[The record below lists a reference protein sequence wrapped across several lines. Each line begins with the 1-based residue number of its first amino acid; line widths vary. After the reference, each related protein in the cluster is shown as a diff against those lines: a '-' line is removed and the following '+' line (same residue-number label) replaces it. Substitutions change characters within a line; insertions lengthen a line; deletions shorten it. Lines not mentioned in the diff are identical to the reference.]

1 MMTIDQ
7 RVLDRLQ
14 DPLALAGRILIAAL
28 FIPEGWDQAMD
39 LSGTASY
46 IASQGV
52 PLPQVCAMLSVFAHV
67 GLSLLIVVG
76 WQARW
81 AALGLA
87 IFVAVITPL
96 FHNYWTMEGARRGVN
111 ELMFWKNGAI
121 LGGLLIAAAFGP
133 GRWSLDGRPR

>member
-1 MMTIDQ
+1 MTIAQ
-7 RVLDRLQ
+7 GALDRLQ

-39 LSGTASY
+39 LHGTAEY

-52 PLPQVCAMLSVFAHV
+52 PLPQVCAALSVFAHV
-67 GLSLLIVVG
+67 GLSLLLVVG

-96 FHNYWTMEGARRGVN
+96 FHNYWTMTGGQRGMN

-133 GRWSLDGRPR
+133 GRWSLDRPQR